1 MLANCC
7 SAISGDRSA
16 LHAEIP
22 TSHQNSAFLLT
33 STTGTDLNA
42 PDQLYRRISYLVTFA
57 GFRICKLVHILR
69 VSGCRSFNRF
79 TRKKYTAYT
88 EVLSVFSLSI
98 GAFSPNLKAGFNRG
112 LHITQVESIARVG
125 FLQIEPE
132 AKALLEIHPFSLHRA
147 QPVFEPEIHQSFNVE
162 EGLVVSSRM
171 AYKYSEPSRHHLRH
185 REGLNVSVAT
195 FRPQD
200 FHSTSTQKFTID
212 QDVVAASRFLC
223 CILGMSPPAP
233 KISLS
238 FPSSSL
244 VPNAEIGSCTW
255 EINRVPPLVPTRV
268 YSTATPPNCLV
279 EFRVVRTRAS
289 RPTSKTSR
297 PTSEPS
303 ITPQQHRSH
312 DVSRS
317 SSGLN
322 SQEKTA
328 GGQRAV
334 VLAAQRVHPI
344 CALVASG
351 HGAHGKRNQRNE
363 T

>member
-57 GFRICKLVHILR
+57 ADLKSLLRSFRICKLVHILR

-132 AKALLEIHPFSLHRA
+132 AKALLEVRGVRTPRIHPFSLHRA
-147 QPVFEPEIHQSFNVE
+147 QPVFEPEIHQS
-162 EGLVVSSRM
+162 
-171 AYKYSEPSRHHLRH
+171 
-185 REGLNVSVAT
+185 
-195 FRPQD
+195 
-200 FHSTSTQKFTID
+200 
-212 QDVVAASRFLC
+212 
-223 CILGMSPPAP
+223 ILT
-233 KISLS
+233 L
-238 FPSSSL
+238 
-244 VPNAEIGSCTW
+244 
-255 EINRVPPLVPTRV
+255 
-268 YSTATPPNCLV
+268 
-279 EFRVVRTRAS
+279 
-289 RPTSKTSR
+289 
-297 PTSEPS
+297 
-303 ITPQQHRSH
+303 
-312 DVSRS
+312 
-317 SSGLN
+317 
-322 SQEKTA
+322 
-328 GGQRAV
+328 
-334 VLAAQRVHPI
+334 PI
-344 CALVASG
+344 
-351 HGAHGKRNQRNE
+351 
-363 T
+363 